1 MQYVVIIEETEGG
14 GYSAYVPDLP
24 VCFTVGDTLDE
35 VKANI
40 KSAIELYLEE
50 ARETGMVLPMPKT
63 MSTLIEVQAAWNSRR
78 LSIFFLFS
86 SYSIILDQVENG
98 VAVRMAV
105 LYLLAQLWS

>member
-1 MQYVVIIEETEGG
+1 MQYVVIIEETSSG

-40 KSAIELYLEE
+40 REAIELYLDE

-63 MSTLIEVQAAWNSRR
+63 MSALVEVQTA
-78 LSIFFLFS
+78 
-86 SYSIILDQVENG
+86 
-98 VAVRMAV
+98 
-105 LYLLAQLWS
+105 